1 MLASQG
7 CKQINRGKVK
17 SPKTVEVKQVEIA
30 FDLQKLKIGHEGHS
44 DDRYFFFL
52 NYFTVSSLK
61 SIWCANATVCL
72 HITCCLI
79 TQKIATN
86 RV

>member
-1 MLASQG
+1 M
-7 CKQINRGKVK
+7 K

-44 DDRYFFFL
+44 EDRYFFL

-61 SIWCANATVCL
+61 SI
-72 HITCCLI
+72 
-79 TQKIATN
+79 
-86 RV
+86 